1 AHITGLF
8 ELHLPPGAIP
18 ERLGDRI
25 NPQTILAIKGDVAR
39 GRDLFAVAEG
49 VQCRNCHKIGDA
61 GKALGPDLAALKSK
75 QSKAEI
81 LDSILYPSRRIDAK
95 YAYYVIETT
104 EGRVL
109 SGMVKDQTDEHV
121 TIVDPKGEV
130 QKLAKESV
138 DRMERQNQSLM
149 PELLVKNLTAQQLAD
164 LLEFL
169 TN

>member
-1 AHITGLF
+1 
-8 ELHLPPGAIP
+8 
-18 ERLGDRI
+18 
-25 NPQTILAIKGDVAR
+25 
-39 GRDLFAVAEG
+39 
-49 VQCRNCHKIGDA
+49 
-61 GKALGPDLAALKSK
+61 
-75 QSKAEI
+75 
-81 LDSILYPSRRIDAK
+81 
-95 YAYYVIETT
+95 
-104 EGRVL
+104 
-109 SGMVKDQTDEHV
+109 MVKDQTDEHV